1 MKIHFCDNKK
11 NIIGE
16 RVRDLRK
23 SRNWTQKDLAAK
35 LEVTG
40 LKTSEVT
47 ILRIEK
53 DERLVTD
60 FEVVK
65 LAEIFGI
72 STDELLLG
80 KKSK

>member
-11 NIIGE
+11 NIIGA

>member
-11 NIIGE
+11 NIIGK
-16 RVRDLRK
+16 RVRDLRRARK
-23 SRNWTQKDLAAK
+23 WTQKDLAAQ
-35 LEVTG
+35 LEIAG
-40 LKTSEVT
+40 LQTSEIT

-53 DERLVTD
+53 DERLVRD
-60 FEVVK
+60 VEVVK

-80 KKSK
+80 KK

>member
-1 MKIHFCDNKK
+1 M
-11 NIIGE
+11 
-16 RVRDLRK
+16 RDLRK